1 MPALGL
7 SLRSAVRGCSAP
19 FLLPTLTVNSPVSRS
34 TLARRYEPAPAGIV
48 RRSMRIPV
56 IHLRNAAISAFMSA
70 CTAALCAGSAL
81 AASSDTVGVLPTP
94 APLRS
99 TTSAAKPAR
108 VHAFVAGDVSFG
120 TRVYNELA
128 PGATGESM
136 FETKGAL
143 TDRTSAFS
151 PVRFWLSDRHRRRQ
165 RLQLSRRHL
174 SGC

>member
-1 MPALGL
+1 
-7 SLRSAVRGCSAP
+7 
-19 FLLPTLTVNSPVSRS
+19 
-34 TLARRYEPAPAGIV
+34 
-48 RRSMRIPV
+48 MRIPV

-143 TDRTSAFS
+143 TYALGSSSLLLGGDLRAYRYDHGSNFGFLACSLLAVGSAPSSAATSTIAPA
-151 PVRFWLSDRHRRRQ
+151 PVRL
-165 RLQLSRRHL
+165 LIPAA
-174 SGC
+174 